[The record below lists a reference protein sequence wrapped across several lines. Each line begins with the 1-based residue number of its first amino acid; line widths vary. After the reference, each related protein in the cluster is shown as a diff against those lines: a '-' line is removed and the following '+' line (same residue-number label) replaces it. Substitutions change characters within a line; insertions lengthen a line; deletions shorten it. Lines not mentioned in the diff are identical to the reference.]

1 MNTFILLT
9 AAFEWYIH
17 ILIRSSDFI
26 AVCIILSVS
35 PESMKLIVKKQGK
48 VLHDIESMTS
58 VRDFLWLDFCIF
70 LKFTVKPTNQVVAV
84 IVMHS

>member
-58 VRDFLWLDFCIF
+58 VRDSKNIKNIFFMIRFLHLFEVYCQ
-70 LKFTVKPTNQVVAV
+70 TY
-84 IVMHS
+84 